1 MKRLQ
6 VPAFVTLSLLCACRK
21 DKNEETA
28 TTYPALRH
36 IAETYIVPGY
46 SGLHS
51 DLVALETETELFLN
65 QPDEISLTSLR
76 SAHKS
81 AWLSWQRASCF
92 GFGPAETH
100 QLKAR
105 LNTFPADTIDVE
117 LRIENG
123 AGSPGNNDTGGFP
136 TIDYLLNR
144 HGLSDAQIAASFSG
158 IEGAQ
163 RRTYLQA
170 CVVQMRGLAESVKND
185 WIQGYL
191 ESFANAQG
199 QNGTSSVSLL
209 VNGYVLDYE
218 ELKRNKVAL
227 PLGLLTLGIPLETRT
242 EAYFGGYSLEL
253 AMEHLHFLR
262 EVFASENVIGLD
274 DMLYEVGATKNGVP
288 LAEAILAVF
297 DQAIIQG
304 EVLQDP
310 LSQQILDNPEPV
322 ETFYQI
328 LQSNVVLLKTDMTSA
343 LGVSITYSDNDGD

>member
-1 MKRLQ
+1 MIRLH

-46 SGLHS
+46 NNLHS
-51 DLVALETETELFLN
+51 ELLDLQTEAGMFLA
-65 QPDEISLTSLR
+65 QPDAASLQSLR

-92 GFGPAETH
+92 GFGPAESH
-100 QLKAR
+100 LLKVK
-105 LNTFPADTIDVE
+105 LNTFPADTIDIE
-117 LRIENG
+117 TRIESG

-136 TIDYLLNR
+136 AIDYLINR
-144 HGLSDAQIAASFSG
+144 HGFSDSEIASFFS
-158 IEGAQ
+158 GAQ
-163 RRTYLQA
+163 GEWRRSYLQA
-170 CVVQMRGLAESVKND
+170 CIAQMRNTAESVKNE
-185 WIQGYL
+185 WNQGYL

-199 QNGTSSVSLL
+199 QNGSSSLSLL

-218 ELKRNKVAL
+218 ELKRNKIAL

-242 EAYFGGYSLEL
+242 EAYFGGYSQEL
-253 AMEHLHFLR
+253 AMAHLRFLR
-262 EVFASENVIGLD
+262 EVFASESGIGFD
-274 DMLYEVGATKNGVP
+274 DMLYEVGATKNGIP
-288 LAEAILAVF
+288 LAEAILAIF
-297 DQAIIQG
+297 DQAIG
-304 EVLQDP
+304 EGEAIPDP
-310 LSQQILDNPEPV
+310 LSQQILDNPDPV
-322 ETFYQI
+322 EIFYQT